1 MSSEELQIIFEM
13 YPDLGPRQAI
23 FKACKDRL
31 ITTTAR
37 DYYLVDYPDQPI
49 IETVSL
55 KKKYT
60 LAQCQKHYDHFANK
74 CWIDMESEE
83 IDRVLDQYDPDTKE
97 MALAYLEM
105 RGWSPRED

>member
-1 MSSEELQIIFEM
+1 MSGELQIIFEM

-31 ITTTAR
+31 ISTTAR
-37 DYYLVDYPDQPI
+37 DHYLLDYPDQPAK
-49 IETVSL
+49 ENVSC

-60 LAQCQKHYDHFANK
+60 LAECQKYYDHFANK
-74 CWIDMESEE
+74 YWIDMSSEE
-83 IDRVLDQYDPDTKE
+83 IDLVLDSYDTQTKE